1 MILNNLLQKN
11 HSWINWQ
18 NPSHKKSGYVVIENG
33 RGNNL
38 LTIKELTVKN
48 FMSVGNQA
56 QAIDFS
62 NKSLVLVI
70 GENMDLGGD
79 DAGARN
85 GTGKTTI
92 INALSYVFFGEA
104 LTNIRRDNLVN
115 KTNEKGMLVSVKFV
129 KNNIEY
135 TIERGRKPQIF
146 RFYANNIEQNLESNE
161 AQGENRETQ
170 IEINRLMGMTHAMF
184 KNIIALNTYTQPFL
198 STKQA
203 EQREIIEQLLGIT
216 LLSQKADLL
225 KEKQKATKQMLT
237 EEKLKIDAKVAS
249 NEKIQESIESLQIRS
264 NAWAKQKEDDIV
276 SFKEAIA
283 ELEKVDSE
291 IEIEKHKKLQKRN
304 ELQTMLR
311 SFEKEKAYHE
321 NSLTKAENTVSK
333 TNADLEYAAQQ
344 KCPTCEQELLDDK
357 HTHLVDKLKVQLT
370 ESTDYVTKLKA
381 DLAKIQQGIDEVGDI
396 GQVPDTYYDTID
408 EAYNHKGSL
417 KDLQRQLNQTE
428 KKEDTYAEQIEE
440 MRKSAIQIIDYNKA
454 NELEDLHRHQDF
466 LYKLLTAKDS
476 FIRTRIIEQNLTYL
490 NQRLAYFLGKVKLPH
505 TVTFQSDLSVR
516 IEELGRELDFDN
528 LSRGERNRLILSLS
542 WAFRDVWESLY
553 QQINLLF
560 IDELVDAGMDLS
572 GVESSMAV
580 LKDMS
585 RTQKKNIFLISHK
598 DELVSRVNSV
608 LKVVKENGFTN
619 YANDVDIIV

>member
-1 MILNNLLQKN
+1 
-11 HSWINWQ
+11 
-18 NPSHKKSGYVVIENG
+18 
-33 RGNNL
+33 L

-92 INALSYVFFGEA
+92 INALSYVFYGEA

-115 KTNEKGMLVSVKFV
+115 KTNEKGMLVSVKFI
-129 KNNIEY
+129 KNGVTY

-146 RFYANNIEQNLESNE
+146 RFYADDIEQKTESNE

-170 IEINRLMGMTHAMF
+170 IEINRLLGMTHAMF
-184 KNIIALNTYTQPFL
+184 KNIVALNTYTQPFL

-225 KEKQKATKQMLT
+225 KEKQKATKQLLT
-237 EEKLKIDAKVAS
+237 EEKMKIDTKVAS
-249 NEKIQESIESLQIRS
+249 NEKIQESIESLKLRS
-264 NAWAKQKEDDIV
+264 AAWTKQKSQDIEN
-276 SFKEAIA
+276 FREAIA

-291 IEIEKHKKLQKRN
+291 IEIEKHKKLQKHN
-304 ELQTMLR
+304 EMQTALR
-311 SFEKEKAYHE
+311 SLMKEKAYHE
-321 NSLTKAENTVSK
+321 DSLTKAETTVEK
-333 TNADLEYAAQQ
+333 TEKDLEFAEAA
-344 KCPTCEQELLDDK
+344 KCPTCEQALHDDK
-357 HTHLVDKLKVQLT
+357 HEHLVGKLKTNLT
-370 ESTDYVTKLKA
+370 ESRDYTTKLKS
-381 DLAKIQQGIDEVGDI
+381 DLAQIQQGIDEIGDL

-417 KDLQRQLNQTE
+417 QDLKRQLEQTE

-440 MRKSAIQIIDYNKA
+440 LESKAIQEVDYEKA

-490 NQRLAYFLGKVKLPH
+490 NQRLAFFLGKVKLPH
-505 TVTFQSDLSVR
+505 TVTFQADLSVR

-528 LSRGERNRLILSLS
+528 LSRGERNRLILSMS

-560 IDELVDAGMDLS
+560 IDELVDAGMDIS

-580 LKDMS
+580 LKDMA
-585 RTQKKNIFLISHK
+585 RTQQKNIFLISHK

>member
-1 MILNNLLQKN
+1 M
-11 HSWINWQ
+11 
-18 NPSHKKSGYVVIENG
+18 
-33 RGNNL
+33 

-48 FMSVGNQA
+48 FMSVGNQV

-115 KTNEKGMLVSVKFV
+115 KTNEKAMLVSVKFI
-129 KNNIEY
+129 KNGVTY
-135 TIERGRKPQIF
+135 TIERGRKPQVF
-146 RFYANNIEQNLESNE
+146 RFYANDIEQKTDDNE

-170 IEINRLMGMTHAMF
+170 IEINKLMGMTHSMF

-198 STKQA
+198 ATKQA

-237 EEKLKIDAKVAS
+237 EEKMRIDAKVAS

-264 NAWAKQKEDDIV
+264 NAWAKQKEEDTIN
-276 SFKEAIA
+276 FKEAIA
-283 ELEKVDSE
+283 ELQKVDSE
-291 IEIEKHKKLQKRN
+291 TEIEKHKKLQKRN

-311 SFEKEKAYHE
+311 SLEKEKAYHE
-321 NSLTKAENTVSK
+321 NSLTKAESTVTK
-333 TNADLEYAAQQ
+333 TKADLEYAAQQ

-357 HTHLVDKLKVQLT
+357 HTHLVDKLKIQLT
-370 ESTDYVTKLKA
+370 ESTDYVTKLKN
-381 DLAKIQQGIDEVGDI
+381 DLDKIQEGIEELGDL
-396 GQVPDTYYDTID
+396 GQIPETYYDTID
-408 EAYNHKGSL
+408 EAYNHKSSL
-417 KDLQRQLNQTE
+417 QDLKRQLDRTE
-428 KKEDTYAEQIEE
+428 KQKDTYAEQIDE
-440 MRKSAIQIIDYNKA
+440 MKKSAIQVIDYNKA

-505 TVTFQSDLSVR
+505 TVTFQSDLTVR

-560 IDELVDAGMDLS
+560 IDELVDAGMDIS

-619 YANDVDIIV
+619 YANDVDIVV

>member
-1 MILNNLLQKN
+1 
-11 HSWINWQ
+11 
-18 NPSHKKSGYVVIENG
+18 
-33 RGNNL
+33 
-38 LTIKELTVKN
+38 
-48 FMSVGNQA
+48 MSVGNQA
-56 QAIDFS
+56 QAINFS

-115 KTNEKGMLVSVKFV
+115 KTNEKGMLVSVKFI

-146 RFYANNIEQNLESNE
+146 KFYANDIEQNLESNE

-170 IEINRLMGMTHAMF
+170 LEINRLMGMTHAMF

-216 LLSQKADLL
+216 LLSAKADLL
-225 KEKQKATKQMLT
+225 KEKQKATKQILT
-237 EEKLKIDAKVAS
+237 EEKMMLDTRVAS
-249 NEKIQESIESLQIRS
+249 NEKIKESIESLKIRS
-264 NAWAKQKEDDIV
+264 SAWQTQKEEDSK
-276 SFKEAIA
+276 SFAEAIA
-283 ELEKVDSE
+283 ELEKVDIKKE
-291 IEIEKHKKLQKRN
+291 LDAHKRLQKHN
-304 ELQTMLR
+304 ENYIKLLSLQ
-311 SFEKEKAYHE
+311 KEKAYHE
-321 NSLTKAENTVSK
+321 DSYTKSKSTVEK
-333 TNADLEYAAQQ
+333 TEGDLEYAAQQ

-357 HTHLVDKLKVQLT
+357 HTHLVDKLKATLT
-370 ESTDYVTKLKA
+370 EGKADVEKLES
-381 DLAKIQQGIDEVGDI
+381 DLAKIQHDIDEIGDL
-396 GQVPDTYYDTID
+396 GNTPDTYYDSMD

-417 KDLQRQLNQTE
+417 KDLKRQLEQNE
-428 KKEDTYAEQIEE
+428 AKHDPYAEQVEE
-440 MRKSAIQIIDYNKA
+440 LKKTAIQEVSFDKA
-454 NELEDLHRHQDF
+454 NEMEDLHRHQEF

-490 NQRLAYFLGKVKLPH
+490 NQRLAHFLGKVKLPH
-505 TVTFQSDLSVR
+505 SVTFQSDLSVR

-560 IDELVDAGMDLS
+560 IDELVDAGMDIS

-585 RTQKKNIFLISHK
+585 RTQQKNIFLISHK

-619 YANDVDIIV
+619 YANDVEMIV

>member
-1 MILNNLLQKN
+1 M
-11 HSWINWQ
+11 
-18 NPSHKKSGYVVIENG
+18 
-33 RGNNL
+33 
-38 LTIKELTVKN
+38 LTIKQLTVKN

-115 KTNEKGMLVSVKFV
+115 KTNEKGMLVSAKFI
-129 KNNIEY
+129 KNGVTY

-146 RFYANNIEQNLESNE
+146 RFYANDIEQNLESNE
-161 AQGENRETQ
+161 AQGENKETQ
-170 IEINRLMGMTHAMF
+170 LEINRLMGMTHAMF

-225 KEKQKATKQMLT
+225 KDKMKATKTELL
-237 EEKLKIDAKVAS
+237 EEKIMIDTKVAS
-249 NEKIQESIESLQIRS
+249 NEKIQETIESLKIRS
-264 NAWAKQKEDDIV
+264 SAWQTQKNDDAKSFAEAIEELDKVDIV
-276 SFKEAIA
+276 KELDAHKR
-283 ELEKVDSE
+283 LS
-291 IEIEKHKKLQKRN
+291 KHN
-304 ELQTMLR
+304 EMQTALR
-311 SFEKEKAYHE
+311 SLEKEKAYHE
-321 NSLTKAENTVSK
+321 DSFTKAEGTVVK
-333 TNADLEYAAQQ
+333 TEKDLEFAEAA
-344 KCPTCEQELLDDK
+344 KCPTCEQELHDDK
-357 HTHLVDKLKVQLT
+357 HEHLVGKLKTILT
-370 ESTDYVTKLKA
+370 ESVEYASKLKN
-381 DLAKIQQGIDEVGDI
+381 DLTKIQQDVDAIGDLGSI
-396 GQVPDTYYDTID
+396 PDTYYDTMD
-408 EAYNHKGSL
+408 EAYNHKSSL
-417 KDLQRQLNQTE
+417 QDLKRQLDQNE
-428 KKEDTYAEQIEE
+428 AKEDPYAEQVDE
-440 MRKSAIQIIDYNKA
+440 MKKSAIQKIDYVKA
-454 NELEDLHRHQDF
+454 NDLEDLYRHQEF

-560 IDELVDAGMDLS
+560 IDELIDAGMDIS

-585 RTQKKNIFLISHK
+585 RTQQKNIFLISHK

>member
-1 MILNNLLQKN
+1 M
-11 HSWINWQ
+11 
-18 NPSHKKSGYVVIENG
+18 
-33 RGNNL
+33 

-115 KTNEKGMLVSVKFV
+115 KTNEKGMLVSVKFI
-129 KNNIEY
+129 KNGITY

-146 RFYANNIEQNLESNE
+146 RFYANDIEQKTESNE

-170 IEINRLMGMTHAMF
+170 VEINKLMGMTHSMF

-225 KEKQKATKQMLT
+225 REKQKATKQLLT
-237 EEKLKIDAKVAS
+237 EEKLTIDAKVVA
-249 NEKIQESIESLQIRS
+249 NTKIEESIESLKIRS
-264 NAWAKQKEDDIV
+264 NAWANQKQEDIK
-276 SFKEAIA
+276 SFQDAIT

-291 IEIEKHKKLQKRN
+291 IEIEKHKRLQKHT
-304 ELQTMLR
+304 EMQTALR
-311 SFEKEKAYHE
+311 SLQKEKAYHE
-321 NSLTKAENTVSK
+321 DSFTKAESTVGK
-333 TNADLEYAAQQ
+333 TEKDLEFAEAA
-344 KCPTCEQELLDDK
+344 KCPTCEQELHDDK
-357 HTHLVDKLKVQLT
+357 HEHLVGKLKTTLT
-370 ESTDYVTKLKA
+370 ESTEYVTKLKT
-381 DLAKIQQGIDEVGDI
+381 DLTKIQHGIDEVGDL
-396 GQVPDTYYDTID
+396 GQIPYTYYDTID

-417 KDLQRQLNQTE
+417 QDLKRQLEQTE
-428 KKEDTYAEQIEE
+428 KKEDTYAEQIAE
-440 MRKSAIQIIDYNKA
+440 MTKSAIQKVDYEKA

-490 NQRLAYFLGKVKLPH
+490 NQRLAHFLGKVKLPH

-560 IDELVDAGMDLS
+560 IDELIDAGMDLS

>member
-1 MILNNLLQKN
+1 M
-11 HSWINWQ
+11 
-18 NPSHKKSGYVVIENG
+18 
-33 RGNNL
+33 

-56 QAIDFS
+56 QAIDFA

-115 KTNEKGMLVSVKFV
+115 KTNEKGMLVSVRFI
-129 KNNIEY
+129 KNNITY
-135 TIERGRKPQIF
+135 TIERGRKPQVF
-146 RFYANNIEQNLESNE
+146 RFYANDIEQNLESNE

-170 IEINRLMGMTHAMF
+170 QEINKLMGMTHAMF

-225 KEKQKATKQMLT
+225 KEKQKTTKQLLT
-237 EEKLKIDAKVAS
+237 EEKLNIDAKMNS
-249 NEKIQESIESLQIRS
+249 NEKIQESIESLKIRS
-264 NAWAKQKEDDIV
+264 NAWSKQKEDDIK
-276 SFKEAIA
+276 SFTEAIA
-283 ELEKVDSE
+283 ELEKVDIKQE
-291 IEIEKHKKLQKRN
+291 LDAHKRLQKHN
-304 ELQTMLR
+304 ENYIKLLSLQ
-311 SFEKEKAYHE
+311 KEKAYHE
-321 NSLTKAENTVSK
+321 DSYTKAKSTVEK
-333 TNADLEYAAQQ
+333 TESDLEYAAQQ

-357 HTHLVDKLKVQLT
+357 HTHLVDKLKATLT
-370 ESTDYVTKLKA
+370 ESKEYTSKLEG
-381 DLAKIQQGIDEVGDI
+381 DLAKIQQGIDAIGDL
-396 GQVPDTYYDTID
+396 GSTPDTYYDTID

-417 KDLQRQLNQTE
+417 KDLKRQLEQTE
-428 KKEDTYAEQIEE
+428 GKEDVYAEQIEE
-440 MRKSAIQIIDYNKA
+440 MQSKAIQKIDYTKA

-560 IDELVDAGMDLS
+560 IDELVDAGMDIS

>member
-1 MILNNLLQKN
+1 M
-11 HSWINWQ
+11 
-18 NPSHKKSGYVVIENG
+18 
-33 RGNNL
+33 

-115 KTNEKGMLVSVKFV
+115 KTNEKGMLVAVKFI
-129 KNNIEY
+129 KNGITY

-146 RFYANNIEQNLESNE
+146 RFYANDIEQKTDSNE

-170 IEINRLMGMTHAMF
+170 VEINKLMGMTHAMF

-225 KEKQKATKQMLT
+225 KEKQKTTKQMLT
-237 EEKLKIDAKVAS
+237 EEKLKLDAMMSS
-249 NEKIQESIESLQIRS
+249 NEKIQESIESLKIRS
-264 NAWAKQKEDDIV
+264 NAWIKQKDDDV
-276 SFKEAIA
+276 ANFKDAIA
-283 ELEKVDSE
+283 ELEKVDIKKE
-291 IEIEKHKKLQKRN
+291 LEAHKKLQTHN
-304 ELQTMLR
+304 EMQTALR
-311 SFEKEKAYHE
+311 GLEKEKAYHE
-321 NSLTKAENTVSK
+321 NSLTKAESNVEK
-333 TNADLEYAAQQ
+333 TRADLQFSEQQ
-344 KCPTCEQELLDDK
+344 KCPTCEQELHDDK
-357 HTHLVDKLKVQLT
+357 HTHLQDKLKKQLT
-370 ESTDYVTKLKA
+370 ESTDYATQLQN
-381 DLAKIQQGIDEVGDI
+381 DLAKIQQGIDEIGDI
-396 GQVPDTYYDTID
+396 GQIPDTYYDTID

-417 KDLQRQLNQTE
+417 QDLKRQLDRTE
-428 KKEDTYAEQIEE
+428 KQQNTYAEQIEE
-440 MRKSAIQIIDYNKA
+440 LEKKAIQKIDYEKA

-490 NQRLAYFLGKVKLPH
+490 NQRLAFFLGKVKLPH
-505 TVTFQSDLSVR
+505 TVTFQADLSVR

-528 LSRGERNRLILSLS
+528 LSRGERNRLILSMS

-560 IDELVDAGMDLS
+560 IDELIDAGMDVS

-619 YANDVDIIV
+619 YANDVEIIV

>member
-1 MILNNLLQKN
+1 
-11 HSWINWQ
+11 
-18 NPSHKKSGYVVIENG
+18 
-33 RGNNL
+33 L

-115 KTNEKGMLVSVKFV
+115 KTNEKGMLVAVKFI
-129 KNNIEY
+129 KNGITY

-146 RFYANNIEQNLESNE
+146 RFYANDIEQKTESNE

-170 IEINRLMGMTHAMF
+170 VEINKLMGMTHSMF

-237 EEKLKIDAKVAS
+237 EEKLKIDARVAS

-264 NAWAKQKEDDIV
+264 NAWTKQKDDDIT

-283 ELEKVDSE
+283 ELDKVDSE
-291 IEIEKHKKLQKRN
+291 IEIAKHKKLQKRN
-304 ELQTMLR
+304 ELQTMLKGL
-311 SFEKEKAYHE
+311 EKEKAYHE

-370 ESTDYVTKLKA
+370 ESTDYVTKLKS
-381 DLAKIQQGIDEVGDI
+381 DLAKIQQGIDEVGDL
-396 GQVPDTYYDTID
+396 GQIPDTYYDTID
-408 EAYNHKGSL
+408 EAFNHKSSL
-417 KDLQRQLNQTE
+417 KDLQRQLEHTE
-428 KKEDTYAEQIEE
+428 NKEDTYAEQIAE
-440 MRKSAIQIIDYNKA
+440 MKKSAIQKIDYDKA
-454 NELEDLHRHQDF
+454 NELEDLHRHQEF

-505 TVTFQSDLSVR
+505 TVTFQSDLTVR

-560 IDELVDAGMDLS
+560 IDELVDAGMDIS

>member
-1 MILNNLLQKN
+1 
-11 HSWINWQ
+11 
-18 NPSHKKSGYVVIENG
+18 
-33 RGNNL
+33 
-38 LTIKELTVKN
+38 
-48 FMSVGNQA
+48 MSVGNATQSINFA
-56 QAIDFS
+56 
-62 NKSLVLVI
+62 NKNLVLVI

-115 KTNEKGMLVSVKFV
+115 KTNEKGMMVSVKFV
-129 KNNIEY
+129 KNNVEY

-146 RFYANNIEQNLESNE
+146 KFYANAIEQNLESNE

-170 IEINRLMGMTHAMF
+170 LEINRLMGMTHAMF

-198 STKQA
+198 STKA
-203 EQREIIEQLLGIT
+203 NEQREIIEQLLGIT
-216 LLSQKADLL
+216 LLSAKADLL
-225 KEKQKATKQMLT
+225 KEKQKATKMQLT
-237 EEKLKIDAKVAS
+237 EEKLKIDQIVIS
-249 NEKIQESIESLQIRS
+249 NKKIEESIESLKIRS
-264 NAWAKQKEDDIV
+264 NAWQTQKEEDAKNFAD
-276 SFKEAIA
+276 AIT
-283 ELEKVDSE
+283 ELEKVDIKKELES
-291 IEIEKHKKLQKRN
+291 HKRLQKHN
-304 ELQTMLR
+304 ENYIKLLSLQ
-311 SFEKEKAYHE
+311 KEKAYHE
-321 NSLTKAENTVSK
+321 DSYTKAKSTVDKTVS
-333 TNADLEYAAQQ
+333 DLEYAAQQ
-344 KCPTCEQELLDDK
+344 KCPTCEQELKDDK
-357 HTHLVDKLKVQLT
+357 HEHLVGKLKTTLV
-370 ESTDYVTKLKA
+370 ESQEYSQKLQN
-381 DLAKIQQGIDEVGDI
+381 DLAKIQQDIDAIGDL
-396 GQVPDTYYDTID
+396 GNTPDTYYDTMD

-417 KDLQRQLNQTE
+417 KDLKRQLDQNE
-428 KKEDTYAEQIEE
+428 KKHDPYAEQIEE
-440 MRKSAIQIIDYNKA
+440 LTKSAIQKVDYSQA
-454 NELEDLHRHQDF
+454 NDLEDLHRHQEF

-505 TVTFQSDLSVR
+505 SVTFQSDLSVR

-560 IDELVDAGMDLS
+560 IDELVDAGMDIS

>member
-1 MILNNLLQKN
+1 
-11 HSWINWQ
+11 
-18 NPSHKKSGYVVIENG
+18 
-33 RGNNL
+33 L
-38 LTIKELTVKN
+38 LTIKEITVKN

-92 INALSYVFFGEA
+92 INALSYVFYGEA

-115 KTNEKGMLVSVKFV
+115 KTNEKGMLVSVKFI
-129 KNNIEY
+129 KNGVTY

-146 RFYANNIEQNLESNE
+146 RFYADDIEQKTESNE

-170 IEINRLMGMTHAMF
+170 IEINKLLGMTHAMF
-184 KNIIALNTYTQPFL
+184 KNIVALNTYTQPFL

-225 KEKQKATKQMLT
+225 REKQKATKQLLT
-237 EEKLKIDAKVAS
+237 EEKMRLDAKVAS
-249 NEKIQESIESLQIRS
+249 NEKIQESIESLKLRS
-264 NAWAKQKEDDIV
+264 AAWTQQNKQDIE
-276 SFKEAIA
+276 SFREAIA

-291 IEIEKHKKLQKRN
+291 IEIEKHKKLQKHNEMQTALRN
-304 ELQTMLR
+304 LM
-311 SFEKEKAYHE
+311 KEKAYHE
-321 NSLTKAENTVSK
+321 DSLTKAENTVEK
-333 TNADLEYAAQQ
+333 TEKDLEFAEAA
-344 KCPTCEQELLDDK
+344 KCPTCEQALHNDK
-357 HTHLVDKLKVQLT
+357 HEHLVGKLKTNLT
-370 ESTDYVTKLKA
+370 ESRDYSEKLRS
-381 DLAKIQQGIDEVGDI
+381 DLAEIQQAIDEIGDL

-408 EAYNHKGSL
+408 EAYNHKGTLQDL
-417 KDLQRQLNQTE
+417 KRQLEQTE
-428 KKEDTYAEQIEE
+428 KKDDTYAEQIAELE
-440 MRKSAIQIIDYNKA
+440 SKAIQEVDYEKA

-490 NQRLAYFLGKVKLPH
+490 NQRLAFFLGKVKLPH
-505 TVTFQSDLSVR
+505 TVTFQSDLTVR

-560 IDELVDAGMDLS
+560 IDELVDAGMDIS

-580 LKDMS
+580 LKDMA
-585 RTQKKNIFLISHK
+585 RTQQKNIFLISHK

>member
-1 MILNNLLQKN
+1 
-11 HSWINWQ
+11 
-18 NPSHKKSGYVVIENG
+18 
-33 RGNNL
+33 
-38 LTIKELTVKN
+38 
-48 FMSVGNQA
+48 MSVGNATQSINFA
-56 QAIDFS
+56 
-62 NKSLVLVI
+62 NKNLVLVI
-70 GENMDLGGD
+70 GENLDLGGD

-92 INALSYVFFGEA
+92 INALSYVFYGEA

-129 KNNIEY
+129 KNDVEY
-135 TIERGRKPQIF
+135 TIERGRKPGIF
-146 RFYANNIEQNLESNE
+146 KFFANNIEQNVESNE

-170 IEINRLMGMTHAMF
+170 QEINKLIGMTHAMF

-198 STKQA
+198 ATKQA

-225 KEKQKATKQMLT
+225 KEKIKASKNELI
-237 EEKLKIDAKVAS
+237 EEKYKIDSKIAS
-249 NEKIQESIESLQIRS
+249 NEKIQESIESLKIRS
-264 NAWAKQKEDDIV
+264 SAWQKQREEDIQK
-276 SFKEAIA
+276 FQEAIA
-283 ELEKVDSE
+283 ELDKVDIKTE
-291 IEIEKHKKLQKRN
+291 LDAHKRLQKHN
-304 ELQTMLR
+304 ENYIKLLSLQ
-311 SFEKEKAYHE
+311 KEKAYHE
-321 NSLTKAENTVSK
+321 DSYTKAKNTVEK
-333 TNADLEYAAQQ
+333 TEGDLEYAAQQ
-344 KCPTCEQELLDDK
+344 KCPTCEQELHDDK
-357 HTHLVDKLKVQLT
+357 HEQL
-370 ESTDYVTKLKA
+370 VTKLKTTLTESKEYTSKLES
-381 DLAKIQQGIDEVGDI
+381 DLAKIQQDIDVI
-396 GQVPDTYYDTID
+396 GELGNTPDTYYDSID

-417 KDLQRQLNQTE
+417 KDLKRQLEQTD
-428 KKEDTYAEQIEE
+428 KKDDPYAEQIEE
-440 MRKSAIQIIDYNKA
+440 LTKKAIQKIDYIKV
-454 NELEDLHRHQDF
+454 NEIEDLNRHQEF

-505 TVTFQSDLSVR
+505 TVVFQPDLTVC

-560 IDELVDAGMDLS
+560 IDELVDAGMDIS

-580 LKDMS
+580 LKEMS
-585 RTQKKNIFLISHK
+585 RTQQKNIFLISHK

-619 YANDVDIIV
+619 YANDVEIIV

>member
-1 MILNNLLQKN
+1 M
-11 HSWINWQ
+11 
-18 NPSHKKSGYVVIENG
+18 
-33 RGNNL
+33 
-38 LTIKELTVKN
+38 LTIKEITVKN

-92 INALSYVFFGEA
+92 INALSYVFYGEA

-115 KTNEKGMLVSVKFV
+115 KTNEKGMLVSVKFI
-129 KNNIEY
+129 KNGVTY

-146 RFYANNIEQNLESNE
+146 RFYANDIEQKSDSNE

-170 IEINRLMGMTHAMF
+170 VEINRLLGMTHAMF
-184 KNIIALNTYTQPFL
+184 KNIVALNTYTQPFL

-225 KEKQKATKQMLT
+225 REKQKATKQLLT
-237 EEKLKIDAKVAS
+237 EEKMKIDAKVAS
-249 NEKIQESIESLQIRS
+249 NEKIQESIESLKIRS
-264 NAWAKQKEDDIV
+264 AAWSKQKAQDIE
-276 SFKEAIA
+276 SFQEAIA

-291 IEIEKHKKLQKRN
+291 IEIEKHKKLQKHNEAQTALRN
-304 ELQTMLR
+304 LM
-311 SFEKEKAYHE
+311 KEKAYHE
-321 NSLTKAENTVSK
+321 DSLTKAESTVEK
-333 TNADLEYAAQQ
+333 TEKDLEFAEAA
-344 KCPTCEQELLDDK
+344 KCPTCEQALHDDK
-357 HTHLVDKLKVQLT
+357 HEHLVGKLKMNLT
-370 ESTDYVTKLKA
+370 ESRDYSDKLRN
-381 DLAKIQQGIDEVGDI
+381 DLAKIQQAIDEIGDL

-408 EAYNHKGSL
+408 EAYNHKGTLQDL
-417 KDLQRQLNQTE
+417 KRQLEQTE
-428 KKEDTYAEQIEE
+428 KKEDTYAEQIAELE
-440 MRKSAIQIIDYNKA
+440 SKAIQEVDYEKA

-490 NQRLAYFLGKVKLPH
+490 NQRLAFFLGKVKLPH

-560 IDELVDAGMDLS
+560 IDELVDAGMDIS

-580 LKDMS
+580 LKDMA
-585 RTQKKNIFLISHK
+585 RTQQKNIFLISHK

>member
-1 MILNNLLQKN
+1 M
-11 HSWINWQ
+11 
-18 NPSHKKSGYVVIENG
+18 
-33 RGNNL
+33 
-38 LTIKELTVKN
+38 LTIKEITVKN

-92 INALSYVFFGEA
+92 INALSYVFYGEA

-115 KTNEKGMLVSVKFV
+115 KTNEKGMLVSVKFI
-129 KNNIEY
+129 KNGITY

-146 RFYANNIEQNLESNE
+146 RFYANDIEQKSDSNE

-170 IEINRLMGMTHAMF
+170 VEINRLLGMTHAMF
-184 KNIIALNTYTQPFL
+184 KNIVALNTYTQPFL

-225 KEKQKATKQMLT
+225 REKQKATKQLLT
-237 EEKLKIDAKVAS
+237 EEKMKIDAKVAS
-249 NEKIQESIESLQIRS
+249 NEKIQESIESLKIRS
-264 NAWAKQKEDDIV
+264 AAWTKQKAQDIE
-276 SFKEAIA
+276 SFREAIV

-291 IEIEKHKKLQKRN
+291 IEIEKHKKLQKHNEAQTALRN
-304 ELQTMLR
+304 LM
-311 SFEKEKAYHE
+311 KEKAYHE
-321 NSLTKAENTVSK
+321 DSLTKAESNVEK
-333 TNADLEYAAQQ
+333 TEKDLEFAEAA
-344 KCPTCEQELLDDK
+344 KCPTCEQALHDDK
-357 HTHLVDKLKVQLT
+357 HEHLVGKLKTNLTENKEYADKLK
-370 ESTDYVTKLKA
+370 S
-381 DLAKIQQGIDEVGDI
+381 DLAQIQQGIDEIGDL

-417 KDLQRQLNQTE
+417 QDLKRQLEQTE
-428 KKEDTYAEQIEE
+428 KREDTYAEQIAELE
-440 MRKSAIQIIDYNKA
+440 SKAIQEVDYEKA
-454 NELEDLHRHQDF
+454 TDLEDLHRHQDF

-490 NQRLAYFLGKVKLPH
+490 NQRLAFFLGKVKLPH
-505 TVTFQSDLSVR
+505 TVTFQADLSVR

-528 LSRGERNRLILSLS
+528 LSRGERNRLILSMS

-560 IDELVDAGMDLS
+560 IDELVDAGMDIS

-580 LKDMS
+580 LKDMA
-585 RTQKKNIFLISHK
+585 RTQQKNIFLISHK

>member
-1 MILNNLLQKN
+1 M
-11 HSWINWQ
+11 
-18 NPSHKKSGYVVIENG
+18 
-33 RGNNL
+33 

-48 FMSVGNQA
+48 FMSVGNATQSINFA
-56 QAIDFS
+56 
-62 NKSLVLVI
+62 NKNLVLVI
-70 GENMDLGGD
+70 GENLDLGGD

-92 INALSYVFFGEA
+92 INALSYVFYGEA

-129 KNNIEY
+129 KNNVEY
-135 TIERGRKPQIF
+135 TIERGRKPGIF
-146 RFYANNIEQNLESNE
+146 KFYANDIEQNTDSNE

-170 IEINRLMGMTHAMF
+170 QEINKLVGMTLAMF
-184 KNIIALNTYTQPFL
+184 KNIIALNTYTMPFL
-198 STKQA
+198 ATKQA

-225 KEKQKATKQMLT
+225 KEKMKATKTEVT
-237 EEKLKIDAKVAS
+237 EEKFKIDSKIAS
-249 NEKIQESIESLQIRS
+249 NEKIQESIESLKIRS
-264 NAWAKQKEDDIV
+264 SAWQTQKDEDIRKF
-276 SFKEAIA
+276 SEAIT
-283 ELEKVDSE
+283 ELEKVDIKLELES
-291 IEIEKHKKLQKRN
+291 HKKLQKHN
-304 ELQTMLR
+304 EDYLKLL
-311 SFEKEKAYHE
+311 SLNKEKAYHE
-321 NSLTKAENTVSK
+321 DSYTKAKSTVEK
-333 TNADLEYAAQQ
+333 TESDLEYTAQQ
-344 KCPTCEQELLDDK
+344 KCPTCEQELKDDK
-357 HTHLVDKLKVQLT
+357 HAQLVGKLKATLT
-370 ESTDYVTKLKA
+370 ESKEYATKLET
-381 DLAKIQQGIDEVGDI
+381 DLAKIQQGIDAIGDL
-396 GQVPDTYYDTID
+396 GQTPDTYYDSID
-408 EAYNHKGSL
+408 EAYNHKSSL
-417 KDLQRQLNQTE
+417 KDLQRQLEQTE
-428 KKEDTYAEQIEE
+428 KKTDPYAEQIEE
-440 MRKSAIQIIDYNKA
+440 LTQKAIQKIDYQHI

-490 NQRLAYFLGKVKLPH
+490 NQRLAFFLGKVKLPH
-505 TVTFQSDLSVR
+505 TVVFQPDLTVR
-516 IEELGRELDFDN
+516 IEELVRELDFDN

-560 IDELVDAGMDLS
+560 IDELVDAGMDIS

-585 RTQKKNIFLISHK
+585 RTQQKNIFLISHK

-619 YANDVDIIV
+619 YANDVEIIV

>member
-1 MILNNLLQKN
+1 
-11 HSWINWQ
+11 
-18 NPSHKKSGYVVIENG
+18 
-33 RGNNL
+33 L
-38 LTIKELTVKN
+38 LTIKEITVKN

-92 INALSYVFFGEA
+92 INALSYVFYGEA

-115 KTNEKGMLVSVKFV
+115 KTNEKGMLVSVKFI
-129 KNNIEY
+129 KNGVTY

-146 RFYANNIEQNLESNE
+146 RFYANDIEQKSDSNE

-170 IEINRLMGMTHAMF
+170 VEINRLLGMTHAMF
-184 KNIIALNTYTQPFL
+184 KNIVALNTYTQPFL

-225 KEKQKATKQMLT
+225 REKQKATKQLLT
-237 EEKLKIDAKVAS
+237 EEKMKIDAKVAS
-249 NEKIQESIESLQIRS
+249 NEKIQESIESLKIRS
-264 NAWAKQKEDDIV
+264 VAWSKQKAQDIE
-276 SFKEAIA
+276 SFQEAIA

-291 IEIEKHKKLQKRN
+291 IEIEKHKKLQKHNEAQTALRN
-304 ELQTMLR
+304 LM
-311 SFEKEKAYHE
+311 KEKAYHE
-321 NSLTKAENTVSK
+321 DSLTKAESTVEK
-333 TNADLEYAAQQ
+333 TEKDLEFAEAA
-344 KCPTCEQELLDDK
+344 KCPTCEQALHDDK
-357 HTHLVDKLKVQLT
+357 HEHLVSKLKTNLT
-370 ESTDYVTKLKA
+370 ENREYADKLKA
-381 DLAKIQQGIDEVGDI
+381 DLAQIQQGIDDIGDL

-417 KDLQRQLNQTE
+417 QDLKRQLEQTE
-428 KKEDTYAEQIEE
+428 KKEDTYAEQIGELQ
-440 MRKSAIQIIDYNKA
+440 KKAIQDVDYEKA

-490 NQRLAYFLGKVKLPH
+490 NQRLAFFLGKVKLPH
-505 TVTFQSDLSVR
+505 TVTFQADLSVR

-528 LSRGERNRLILSLS
+528 LSRGERNRLILSMS

-560 IDELVDAGMDLS
+560 IDELVDAGMDIS

-580 LKDMS
+580 LKDMA
-585 RTQKKNIFLISHK
+585 RTQQKNIFLISHK

>member
-1 MILNNLLQKN
+1 M
-11 HSWINWQ
+11 
-18 NPSHKKSGYVVIENG
+18 
-33 RGNNL
+33 

-48 FMSVGNQA
+48 FMSVGNQV

-115 KTNEKGMLVSVKFV
+115 KTNEKAMLVSVKFI
-129 KNNIEY
+129 KNGVTY
-135 TIERGRKPQIF
+135 TIERGRKPQVF
-146 RFYANNIEQNLESNE
+146 RFYANDIEQKTDDNE

-170 IEINRLMGMTHAMF
+170 IEINKLMGMTHSMF

-198 STKQA
+198 ATKQA

-237 EEKLKIDAKVAS
+237 EEKMRIDAKVAS

-264 NAWAKQKEDDIV
+264 NAWAKQKEEDTIN
-276 SFKEAIA
+276 FKEAIA
-283 ELEKVDSE
+283 ELQKVDSE
-291 IEIEKHKKLQKRN
+291 TEIEKHKKLQKRN

-311 SFEKEKAYHE
+311 SLEKEKAYHE
-321 NSLTKAENTVSK
+321 NSLTKAESTVAK
-333 TNADLEYAAQQ
+333 TKADLEYAAQQ

-357 HTHLVDKLKVQLT
+357 HTHLVDKLKIQLT
-370 ESTDYVTKLKA
+370 ESTDYVTKLKN
-381 DLAKIQQGIDEVGDI
+381 DLDKIQEGIEEVGDLGHI
-396 GQVPDTYYDTID
+396 PETYYDTID
-408 EAYNHKGSL
+408 EAYNHKSSL
-417 KDLQRQLNQTE
+417 QDLKRQLDRTE
-428 KKEDTYAEQIEE
+428 KQKDTYAEQIDE
-440 MRKSAIQIIDYNKA
+440 MKKSAIQVIDYNKA

-505 TVTFQSDLSVR
+505 TVTFQSDLTVR

-560 IDELVDAGMDLS
+560 IDELVDAGMDIS

-619 YANDVDIIV
+619 YANDVDIVV

>member
-1 MILNNLLQKN
+1 M
-11 HSWINWQ
+11 
-18 NPSHKKSGYVVIENG
+18 
-33 RGNNL
+33 

-48 FMSVGNQA
+48 FMSVGNATQSINFA
-56 QAIDFS
+56 
-62 NKSLVLVI
+62 NKNLVLVI
-70 GENMDLGGD
+70 GENLDLGGD

-92 INALSYVFFGEA
+92 INALSYVFYGEA

-129 KNNIEY
+129 KNNVEY
-135 TIERGRKPQIF
+135 TIERGRKPGIF
-146 RFYANNIEQNLESNE
+146 KFYANDIEQNMDSNE

-170 IEINRLMGMTHAMF
+170 QEINKLVGMTLAMF
-184 KNIIALNTYTQPFL
+184 KNIIALNTYTLPFL
-198 STKQA
+198 ATKQA

-225 KEKQKATKQMLT
+225 KEKMKATKTEVT
-237 EEKLKIDAKVAS
+237 EEKFKIDSKIAS
-249 NEKIQESIESLQIRS
+249 NEKIQESIESLKIRS
-264 NAWAKQKEDDIV
+264 SAWQTQKDEDIRKF
-276 SFKEAIA
+276 SEAIT
-283 ELEKVDSE
+283 ELEKVDIKLELES
-291 IEIEKHKKLQKRN
+291 HKKLQKHN
-304 ELQTMLR
+304 EDYLKLL
-311 SFEKEKAYHE
+311 SLNKEKAYHE
-321 NSLTKAENTVSK
+321 DSYTKAKSTVEK
-333 TNADLEYAAQQ
+333 TESDLEYTAQQ
-344 KCPTCEQELLDDK
+344 KCPTCEQELKDDK
-357 HTHLVDKLKVQLT
+357 HAQLVGKLKATLT
-370 ESTDYVTKLKA
+370 ESKEYATKLET
-381 DLAKIQQGIDEVGDI
+381 DLAKIQQGIDAIGDL
-396 GQVPDTYYDTID
+396 GQTPDTYYDSID
-408 EAYNHKGSL
+408 EAYNHKSSL
-417 KDLQRQLNQTE
+417 KDLQRQLEQTE
-428 KKEDTYAEQIEE
+428 KKTDPYAEQIEE
-440 MRKSAIQIIDYNKA
+440 LTQKAIQKIDYQHI

-490 NQRLAYFLGKVKLPH
+490 NQRLAFFLGKVKLPH
-505 TVTFQSDLSVR
+505 TVIFQPDLTVR

-560 IDELVDAGMDLS
+560 IDELVDAGMDIS

-585 RTQKKNIFLISHK
+585 RTQQKNIFLISHK

-619 YANDVDIIV
+619 YANDVEIIV

>member
-1 MILNNLLQKN
+1 M
-11 HSWINWQ
+11 
-18 NPSHKKSGYVVIENG
+18 
-33 RGNNL
+33 

-56 QAIDFS
+56 QAINFA
-62 NKSLVLVI
+62 NKNLVLVI

-129 KNNIEY
+129 KNNVEY

-146 RFYANNIEQNLESNE
+146 RFYANNIEQNTESNE
-161 AQGENRETQ
+161 AQGENKETQ
-170 IEINRLMGMTHAMF
+170 LEINRLMGMTHAMF

-216 LLSQKADLL
+216 LLSAKSDML
-225 KEKQKATKQMLT
+225 KEKMKATKTQLL
-237 EEKLKIDAKVAS
+237 EEKLKIDTRVAS
-249 NEKIQESIESLQIRS
+249 NEKIQETIESLKIRS
-264 NAWAKQKEDDIV
+264 TAWQTQKEEDSK
-276 SFKEAIA
+276 SFAEAIA
-283 ELEKVDSE
+283 ELEKVDIKAE
-291 IEIEKHKKLQKRN
+291 LDAHKRLQKHN
-304 ELQTMLR
+304 EMQTALR
-311 SFEKEKAYHE
+311 SLEKEKAYHE
-321 NSLTKAENTVSK
+321 DSLTRAQTDVSK
-333 TNADLEYAAQQ
+333 TESDLEFSKDA
-344 KCPTCEQELLDDK
+344 KCPTCEQSLNDEK
-357 HTHLVDKLKVQLT
+357 HTQLT
-370 ESTDYVTKLKA
+370 EKLMSTLTESKSDVTKLTS
-381 DLAKIQQGIDEVGDI
+381 DLAKIQQDINAIGDI
-396 GQVPDTYYDTID
+396 GGIPNTYYDTID

-417 KDLQRQLNQTE
+417 KDLNRQLQQTLT
-428 KKEDTYAEQIEE
+428 KEDPYAEQVEE
-440 MRKSAIQIIDYNKA
+440 MKNSAIQKVDYELA
-454 NELEDLHRHQDF
+454 NELEDLFRHQEF

-490 NQRLAYFLGKVKLPH
+490 NQRLAHFLGKVKLPH
-505 TVTFQSDLSVR
+505 TVTFQSDLSVT
-516 IEELGRELDFDN
+516 IQELGRELDFDN

-560 IDELVDAGMDLS
+560 IDELVDAGMDIS

>member
-1 MILNNLLQKN
+1 M
-11 HSWINWQ
+11 
-18 NPSHKKSGYVVIENG
+18 
-33 RGNNL
+33 

-115 KTNEKGMLVSVKFV
+115 KTNEKNMLVSVKFI
-129 KNNIEY
+129 KNGVTY

-146 RFYANNIEQNLESNE
+146 RFYADEIEQKSEDNE

-170 IEINRLMGMTHAMF
+170 IEINNLLGMTHSMF

-225 KEKQKATKQMLT
+225 KEKQKATKQLLT
-237 EEKLKIDAKVAS
+237 EEKMRIDAKVAS
-249 NEKIQESIESLQIRS
+249 NEKIQESIESLKIRS
-264 NAWAKQKEDDIV
+264 NAWSKQKEDDIA

-311 SFEKEKAYHE
+311 SLEKEKAYHE
-321 NSLTKAENTVSK
+321 DSLTKAENTVTR
-333 TNADLEYAAQQ
+333 TNADLEFAKKQ
-344 KCPTCEQELLDDK
+344 KCPTCEQNLHDDK
-357 HTHLVDKLKVQLT
+357 HMHLVDKLGVQLT
-370 ESTDYVTKLKA
+370 ESTDYVTKLKT
-381 DLAKIQQGIDEVGDI
+381 DLAKIQQGIDEVGEL
-396 GQVPDTYYDTID
+396 GQIPDTYYDTID
-408 EAYNHKGSL
+408 EAYNHKGTL
-417 KDLQRQLNQTE
+417 KDLQRQLSQTE
-428 KKEDTYAEQIEE
+428 KKEDTYAEQIAE
-440 MRKSAIQIIDYNKA
+440 MKKSAIQKIDYTKA

-505 TVTFQSDLSVR
+505 TVSFQSDLTVR

-560 IDELVDAGMDLS
+560 IDELVDAGMDIS

>member
-1 MILNNLLQKN
+1 MDIT
-11 HSWINWQ
+11 
-18 NPSHKKSGYVVIENG
+18 NG
-33 RGNNL
+33 RRNNL

-115 KTNEKGMLVSVKFV
+115 KTNEKGMLVGVKFI
-129 KNNIEY
+129 KNGITY
-135 TIERGRKPQIF
+135 TIERGRKPQVF
-146 RFYANNIEQNLESNE
+146 RFYANDIEQKTESNE

-170 IEINRLMGMTHAMF
+170 VEINKLMGMTHSMF

-225 KEKQKATKQMLT
+225 REKQKATKQLLT
-237 EEKLKIDAKVAS
+237 EEKLMIDAKVVS
-249 NEKIQESIESLQIRS
+249 NAKIQESIESLKIRS
-264 NAWAKQKEDDIV
+264 NAWTKQKQDDV
-276 SFKEAIA
+276 KSFQEAIA

-291 IEIEKHKKLQKRN
+291 IEIAKHKKLRKHN
-304 ELQTMLR
+304 EMQTALR
-311 SFEKEKAYHE
+311 SLEKEKAYHE
-321 NSLTKAENTVSK
+321 NSLTKAETTVDK
-333 TNADLEYAAQQ
+333 TEKDLEYAGQQ
-344 KCPTCEQELLDDK
+344 RCPTCEQELHDDK
-357 HTHLVDKLKVQLT
+357 HEHLVGKLKTQLS
-370 ESTDYVTKLKA
+370 ESKEYVAKLKS
-381 DLAKIQQGIDEVGDI
+381 DLAKIQEGIDEVGDL
-396 GQVPDTYYDTID
+396 GQLPDTYYDTID

-417 KDLQRQLNQTE
+417 QDLMRQLAQTE

-440 MRKSAIQIIDYNKA
+440 MKKSAIQEVDYEKA
-454 NELEDLHRHQDF
+454 NELEDLHRHQEF

-560 IDELVDAGMDLS
+560 IDELVDAGMDIS

>member
-1 MILNNLLQKN
+1 M
-11 HSWINWQ
+11 
-18 NPSHKKSGYVVIENG
+18 
-33 RGNNL
+33 
-38 LTIKELTVKN
+38 LTIKEITVKN

-92 INALSYVFFGEA
+92 INALSYVFYGEA

-115 KTNEKGMLVSVKFV
+115 KTNEKGMLVSVKFI
-129 KNNIEY
+129 KNGVTY

-146 RFYANNIEQNLESNE
+146 RFYANDIEQKTESNE

-170 IEINRLMGMTHAMF
+170 IEINKLLGMTHAMF
-184 KNIIALNTYTQPFL
+184 KNIVALNTYTQPFL

-225 KEKQKATKQMLT
+225 REKQKATKQLLT
-237 EEKLKIDAKVAS
+237 EEKMRLDAKVAS
-249 NEKIQESIESLQIRS
+249 NEKIQESIESLKLRS
-264 NAWAKQKEDDIV
+264 AAWTKQKAQDIE
-276 SFKEAIA
+276 SFREAIA

-291 IEIEKHKKLQKRN
+291 IEIEKHKKLQKHNEAQTALRN
-304 ELQTMLR
+304 LM
-311 SFEKEKAYHE
+311 KEKAYHE
-321 NSLTKAENTVSK
+321 DSLTKAESTVEK
-333 TNADLEYAAQQ
+333 TEKDLEFAEAA
-344 KCPTCEQELLDDK
+344 KCPTCEQALHDDK
-357 HTHLVDKLKVQLT
+357 HEHLVGKLKMNLT
-370 ESTDYVTKLKA
+370 ESRDYSDKLRS
-381 DLAKIQQGIDEVGDI
+381 DLAKIQRAIDEIGDL

-408 EAYNHKGSL
+408 EAYNHKGTLQDL
-417 KDLQRQLNQTE
+417 KRQLEQTE
-428 KKEDTYAEQIEE
+428 KKEDTYAEQIAELE
-440 MRKSAIQIIDYNKA
+440 SKAIQEVDYEKA

-490 NQRLAYFLGKVKLPH
+490 NQRLAFFLGKVKLPH
-505 TVTFQSDLSVR
+505 TVTFQADLSVR

-528 LSRGERNRLILSLS
+528 LSRGERNRLILSMS

-560 IDELVDAGMDLS
+560 IDELVDAGMDIS

-580 LKDMS
+580 LKDMA
-585 RTQKKNIFLISHK
+585 RTQQKNIFLISHK

>member
-1 MILNNLLQKN
+1 M
-11 HSWINWQ
+11 
-18 NPSHKKSGYVVIENG
+18 
-33 RGNNL
+33 

-115 KTNEKGMLVSVKFV
+115 KTNEKGMMVSVKFI
-129 KNNIEY
+129 KNGVTY
-135 TIERGRKPQIF
+135 TIERGRKPQVF
-146 RFYANNIEQNLESNE
+146 RFYANDIEQNTDNNE

-170 IEINRLMGMTHAMF
+170 IEINKLLGMTHSMF

-237 EEKLKIDAKVAS
+237 EEKMRIDAKVAS

-264 NAWAKQKEDDIV
+264 NAWAKQKEEDIA
-276 SFKEAIA
+276 SFSEAIA

-311 SFEKEKAYHE
+311 SLEKEKAYHE
-321 NSLTKAENTVSK
+321 NSLTKAESTVTK
-333 TNADLEYAAQQ
+333 TNADLEYAEQQ
-344 KCPTCEQELLDDK
+344 KCPTCEQELNDDK

-370 ESTDYVTKLKA
+370 ESTDYVTKLKT
-381 DLAKIQQGIDEVGDI
+381 DLAKIQQGIDEVGDL
-396 GQVPDTYYDTID
+396 GQVPETYYDTID

-417 KDLQRQLNQTE
+417 QDLKRQLERTE
-428 KKEDTYAEQIEE
+428 KSEDTDAEQIAE
-440 MRKSAIQIIDYNKA
+440 MKKSAIQKIDYDKA

-505 TVTFQSDLSVR
+505 TVTFQSDLTVR

-560 IDELVDAGMDLS
+560 IDELVDAGMDIS

>member
-1 MILNNLLQKN
+1 M
-11 HSWINWQ
+11 
-18 NPSHKKSGYVVIENG
+18 
-33 RGNNL
+33 

-115 KTNEKGMLVSVKFV
+115 KTNEKGMLVGVKFI
-129 KNNIEY
+129 KNGITY
-135 TIERGRKPQIF
+135 TIERGRKPQVF
-146 RFYANNIEQNLESNE
+146 RFYANDIEQKTESNE

-170 IEINRLMGMTHAMF
+170 IEINKLMGMTHSMF

-237 EEKLKIDAKVAS
+237 EEKLKIDARVTS

-264 NAWAKQKEDDIV
+264 NAWAKQKQDDIK
-276 SFKEAIA
+276 SFQGAVA

-291 IEIEKHKKLQKRN
+291 IEIAKHKKLQKHN
-304 ELQTMLR
+304 EMQTALR
-311 SFEKEKAYHE
+311 SLEKEKAYHD
-321 NSLTKAENTVSK
+321 NSLTKAESTVDK
-333 TNADLEYAAQQ
+333 TEKDLEYAGQQ
-344 KCPTCEQELLDDK
+344 KCPTCEQELHDDK
-357 HTHLVDKLKVQLT
+357 HEHLVGKLKTQLA
-370 ESTDYVTKLKA
+370 ESKDYVTKLKT
-381 DLAKIQQGIDEVGDI
+381 DLARIQEGIDEVGDL
-396 GQVPDTYYDTID
+396 GQIPDTYYDTID

-417 KDLQRQLNQTE
+417 QDLNRQLRQTE
-428 KKEDTYAEQIEE
+428 NKEDTYAEQIAD
-440 MRKSAIQIIDYNKA
+440 MKKSAIQKIDYEKA

-505 TVTFQSDLSVR
+505 TVTFQSDLTVR

-560 IDELVDAGMDLS
+560 IDELVDAGMDKFIYEQQVDL
-572 GVESSMAV
+572 
-580 LKDMS
+580 
-585 RTQKKNIFLISHK
+585 LIK
-598 DELVSRVNSV
+598 
-608 LKVVKENGFTN
+608 T
-619 YANDVDIIV
+619 

>member
-1 MILNNLLQKN
+1 MLI
-11 HSWINWQ
+11 
-18 NPSHKKSGYVVIENG
+18 
-33 RGNNL
+33 
-38 LTIKELTVKN
+38 IKELTVKN

-115 KTNEKGMLVSVKFV
+115 KTNGKGMLVSVKFI
-129 KNNIEY
+129 KNGVTY

-146 RFYANNIEQNLESNE
+146 KFYANDIEQNLESNE

-170 IEINRLMGMTHAMF
+170 LEINRLMGMTHAMF

-198 STKQA
+198 STKA
-203 EQREIIEQLLGIT
+203 NEQREIIEQLLGIT

-225 KEKQKATKQMLT
+225 KEKQKATKQLLT
-237 EEKLKIDAKVAS
+237 EEKLTIDARVVS
-249 NEKIQESIESLQIRS
+249 NAKIGESIESLKIRS
-264 NAWAKQKEDDIV
+264 RAWSKQKEEDV
-276 SFKEAIA
+276 KSFNEAIS
-283 ELEKVDSE
+283 ELEKVDSD
-291 IEIEKHKKLQKRN
+291 IEIAKHKKLQKHN
-304 ELQTMLR
+304 EMQTALR
-311 SFEKEKAYHE
+311 SLQKEKAYHE
-321 NSLTKAENTVSK
+321 DSFTKAESTVGK
-333 TNADLEYAAQQ
+333 TEKDLECAEAT
-344 KCPTCEQELLDDK
+344 KCPTCEQELHDDK
-357 HTHLVDKLKVQLT
+357 HEHLVGKLKSTLT
-370 ESTDYVTKLKA
+370 ESKDYTEKLKG
-381 DLAKIQQGIDEVGDI
+381 DLAKIQQDIDTIGDL
-396 GQVPDTYYDTID
+396 GNMPDTYYDTID

-417 KDLQRQLNQTE
+417 KDLKRQLEQTE
-428 KKEDTYAEQIEE
+428 KKEDVYAEQIEE
-440 MRKSAIQIIDYNKA
+440 MQNKAIQKIDYEKA
-454 NELEDLHRHQDF
+454 NELEDLHRHQEF

-560 IDELVDAGMDLS
+560 IDELIDAGMDIS